1 MAHGP
6 SVQLG
11 LAEGEKRYIDVMRSG
26 FIVGLHIRRRPR
38 GTVRTLGLY
47 EQPAGRARGN
57 PRVEGERFRDL
68 YDPMQF

>member
-1 MAHGP
+1 
-6 SVQLG
+6 
-11 LAEGEKRYIDVMRSG
+11 VMRSG